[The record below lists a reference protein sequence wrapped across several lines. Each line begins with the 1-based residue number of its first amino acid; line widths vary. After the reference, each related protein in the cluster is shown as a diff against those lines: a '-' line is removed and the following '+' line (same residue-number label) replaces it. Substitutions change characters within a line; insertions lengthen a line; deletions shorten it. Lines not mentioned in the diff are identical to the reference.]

1 MAESRSNMTKFGGN
15 LRRLHGRDHPG
26 RETIVQATASSV
38 SSCDPLAAQALLDRE
53 LRRVRRFATMLHDQ
67 RSTADLTAYERDLE
81 AQLSRTR
88 AAIEA
93 LGTALRTIPL
103 DRQQ

>member
-1 MAESRSNMTKFGGN
+1 M
-15 LRRLHGRDHPG
+15 H
-26 RETIVQATASSV
+26 ATASSV

-53 LRRVRRFATMLHDQ
+53 LRRVRRVATMLHDQ

-93 LGTALRTIPL
+93 LGAALRTMPF
-103 DRQQ
+103 DRQR